1 MADFLKVSVTGN
13 IDAALDRFT
22 SEIQSKVARA
32 GAQEMAQVVYEAAK
46 QNAPETTDARYSKGG
61 KNGGGHLIL
70 PGALKKAVY
79 QVFSTDN
86 SSDSLKTYHVGWN
99 HKKAPHGYWVEFGNS
114 KMPARPFLYPAY
126 EQNKGRLVD
135 AANSKMAQVLKE
147 IK

>member
-46 QNAPETTDARYSKGG
+46 QNAPVGDTVRVKKGSG
-61 KNGGGHLIL
+61 RVIR
-70 PGALKKAVY
+70 PGALRDSIY
-79 QVFSTDN
+79 QVFSLDN
-86 SSDSLKTYHVGWN
+86 SNDNLKTYHVGWN
-99 HKKAPHGYWVEFGNS
+99 RKKAPHGHLIEFGTS
-114 KMPARPFLYPAY
+114 RMAARPFLYPAY
-126 EQNKGRLVD
+126 EQNKGRLIE
-135 AANSKMAQVLKE
+135 AANAKMAQVLKE